1 MANQARLEKL
11 LNAVTDYVGKEKTRI
26 EEEVNFLKAIQGG
39 RTGGA
44 ALQSRLAADATKLAE
59 ASLAEYLEG

>member
-1 MANQARLEKL
+1 MANKARLNSL
-11 LNAVTDYVGKEKTRI
+11 LSAVREYVKKEKERLN
-26 EEEVNFLKAIQGG
+26 EEVQFLEDIKKG